1 MDARSEPRTDDPLTG
16 RFDVWQ
22 LERGHR
28 YSLDDV
34 LTAREALRAAP
45 SAERVLDLGCGIG
58 SVLLMEAHVL
68 ESARLVGVEAQSVS
82 FGLARENVARN
93 GQDHRVTLI
102 HGDLR
107 DPSVRAA
114 ADAAGGPFDLIS
126 GTPPYMPPGTST
138 PSPHPQRAHARI
150 ELRGGVEDYLAA
162 MASLLASGGRAVV
175 CCGGRH
181 PERAL
186 DGGREVGLRPLRRL
200 DAVPRAG
207 RDPLF
212 SVFTFGGPE
221 SVGPFVH
228 AEPFVARDAAGQR
241 TEGYVALRRF
251 FGLPRRRT
259 S

>member
-1 MDARSEPRTDDPLTG
+1 LDDPEPRTSDALTG

-22 LERGHR
+22 LKGGHR

-45 SAERVLDLGCGIG
+45 SAQRVLDLGCGIG
-58 SVLLMEAHVL
+58 SVLLMEADHL
-68 ESARLVGVEAQSVS
+68 DSARLVGVEAQAIS
-82 FGLARENVARN
+82 FALARENVARN
-93 GQDHRVTLI
+93 GQSDRVTLI

-107 DPSVRAA
+107 EPAIQA
-114 ADAAGGPFDLIS
+114 AAGGPFDLIS

-138 PSPHPQRAHARI
+138 PSPHPQRAHARV

-162 MASLLASGGRAVV
+162 MAPLLAPAGRAVV
-175 CCGGRH
+175 CCDARR

-186 DGGREVGLRPLRRL
+186 DGGRDAGLRPLRRL

-221 SVGPFVH
+221 ATEAFVH
-228 AEPFVARDAAGQR
+228 AEPFVARDGDGER
-241 TEGYVALRRF
+241 TEAYVDLRLF
-251 FGLPRRRT
+251 FGLPRR
-259 S
+259 SES

>member
-1 MDARSEPRTDDPLTG
+1 LGPSEPRTDDPLTG

-22 LERGHR
+22 LKGGHR

-45 SAERVLDLGCGIG
+45 RAERVLDLGCGIG
-58 SVLLMEAHVL
+58 SVLLMEADQL
-68 ESARLVGVEAQSVS
+68 PDARLVGVEAQPIS
-82 FGLARENVARN
+82 FELAEANVARN
-93 GQDHRVTLI
+93 EVGARVTLI

-107 DPSVRAA
+107 DPAIQAA
-114 ADAAGGPFDLIS
+114 ARDAGGPFDLIS

-138 PSPHPQRAHARI
+138 PSPHPQRAHARV

-162 MASLLASGGRAVV
+162 MAPLLADGGRAVV
-175 CCGGRH
+175 CCDARH

-186 DGGREVGLRPLRRL
+186 DGGRAVGLRPLRQL

-212 SVFTFGGPE
+212 SVFTFGGPG
-221 SVGPFVH
+221 SAGGLTH
-228 AEPFVARDAAGQR
+228 AEPFVARDAEGRR
-241 TEGYVALRRF
+241 TAAYVALRRF
-251 FGLPRRRT
+251 FGLPR
-259 S
+259 SAS

>member
-1 MDARSEPRTDDPLTG
+1 MDPSEPRTDDPLTG

-22 LERGHR
+22 LKGGHR

-45 SAERVLDLGCGIG
+45 AARRVLDLGCGIG
-58 SVLLMEAHVL
+58 SVLLMEAHHL
-68 ESARLVGVEAQSVS
+68 ADARLVGVEAQAISY
-82 FGLARENVARN
+82 GLAQQNVARN
-93 GQDHRVTLI
+93 GQSERVTLI

-107 DPSVRAA
+107 EPATQRAA
-114 ADAAGGPFDLIS
+114 MDAGGPFELIS

-138 PSPHPQRAHARI
+138 PSPHPQRAHARV

-162 MASLLASGGRAVV
+162 MAPLLAEGGRAVV
-175 CCGGRH
+175 CCDARR

-186 DGGREVGLRPLRRL
+186 EGGRAVGLRPLRQL

-221 SVGPFVH
+221 SRGAFVH
-228 AEPFVARDAAGQR
+228 AEPFVARDGEGQR
-241 TEGYVALRRF
+241 TAAYVALRRF
-251 FGLPRRRT
+251 FGLPRR
-259 S
+259 SAS